1 MSVDLEDKLAAMGI
15 MNAPAYAK
23 KFAEDEWTW
32 EALVG
37 CSDEKLDVLV
47 QRVGMKEGSALT
59 FKGRVRDAREQARL
73 APAAPAP
80 DDAHQSPPAWKSTRA
95 CRGRPVAAPSSGEE
109 PASVERYAPRTG
121 ADRASNAVPVAADA
135 GMSASMP
142 VYVPSTAEACVP
154 VERYAPT
161 NGHRSSGEEPAS
173 PSTRRRNAP

>member
-59 FKGRVRDAREQARL
+59 FKGRVRDAREQALDR
-73 APAAPAP
+73 
-80 DDAHQSPPAWKSTRA
+80 
-95 CRGRPVAAPSSGEE
+95 VAARLWPGRGDAEE
-109 PASVERYAPRTG
+109 R
-121 ADRASNAVPVAADA
+121 
-135 GMSASMP
+135 
-142 VYVPSTAEACVP
+142 
-154 VERYAPT
+154 
-161 NGHRSSGEEPAS
+161 
-173 PSTRRRNAP
+173 

>member
-1 MSVDLEDKLAAMGI
+1 LESAAEESGRDGLPGGRGTMSVDLEDKLAAMGI
-15 MNAPAYAK
+15 MNATAYAK

-80 DDAHQSPPAWKSTRA
+80 DDAHQSSPAWKST
-95 CRGRPVAAPSSGEE
+95 
-109 PASVERYAPRTG
+109 
-121 ADRASNAVPVAADA
+121 
-135 GMSASMP
+135 SA
-142 VYVPSTAEACVP
+142 
-154 VERYAPT
+154 
-161 NGHRSSGEEPAS
+161 
-173 PSTRRRNAP
+173 

>member
-80 DDAHQSPPAWKSTRA
+80 DDAHQSPPAWKSTGAR
-95 CRGRPVAAPSSGEE
+95 RGRPVAPPSSGE
-109 PASVERYAPRTG
+109 A
-121 ADRASNAVPVAADA
+121 
-135 GMSASMP
+135 
-142 VYVPSTAEACVP
+142 
-154 VERYAPT
+154 
-161 NGHRSSGEEPAS
+161 PAS
-173 PSTRRRNAP
+173 PSPRRRTAPRTVDVRAGPCASTARPRGRRTAAAASPRAAAGSTASARASTTPRRRAT